1 MDIFT
6 VNCEDSIYPGGTFSL
21 NPILIFKIDFTRW
34 NKTATEAMIDEMYN
48 PDRISRVSG
57 VSWWELGNEVYA
69 MTEYKDGQKVD
80 PHNIIAIGIKH
91 ALKK

>member
-1 MDIFT
+1 
-6 VNCEDSIYPGGTFSL
+6 
-21 NPILIFKIDFTRW
+21 
-34 NKTATEAMIDEMYN
+34 MIDEMYN

-91 ALKK
+91 ALKKQDEFSAEFPHLQDKRVGISKKILLFSTLFLYIPQYIQ